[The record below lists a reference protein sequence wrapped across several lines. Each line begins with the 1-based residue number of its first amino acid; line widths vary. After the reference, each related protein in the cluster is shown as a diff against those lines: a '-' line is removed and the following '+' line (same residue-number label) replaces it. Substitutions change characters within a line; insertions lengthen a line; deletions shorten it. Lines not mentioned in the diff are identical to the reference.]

1 MQDLYLHPEVLKF
14 FDDHFAPLLGQEGV
28 YVFDDLLLVRDL
40 IDEIRSE
47 WTGVIDSQHD
57 IQVLLGNCQGLL
69 EGADESLRVHCLV
82 ANFRLFVHAL
92 LCSPRTKGCFLCN
105 CIYLSTSASMS
116 SLYSPSGI
124 LSELSKMIS

>member
-28 YVFDDLLLVRDL
+28 YVFDDLLLVCDL
-40 IDEIRSE
+40 SDEIRPE

-82 ANFRLFVHAL
+82 ANVRLFVHAL
-92 LCSPRTKGCFLCN
+92 LCSPRTKGCFFMQLHFRF
-105 CIYLSTSASMS
+105 T
-116 SLYSPSGI
+116 
-124 LSELSKMIS
+124 

>member
-40 IDEIRSE
+40 SDEIRPE

-69 EGADESLRVHCLV
+69 ESADESLRVHCLV
-82 ANFRLFVHAL
+82 ANFRLLYTPFFVVRGL
-92 LCSPRTKGCFLCN
+92 RVVFLCN